1 MNNLGLKELY
11 SEKHTQL
18 PGVGSLL
25 KIFLGLI
32 LFTMISTALVY
43 AETMSVDV
51 DGTSFDVEYT
61 ATGMTV
67 SGIEADTE
75 FISLI
80 LTVDVTES
88 NGELDIALDRTFFD
102 STYEGADED
111 FFILAD
117 DDEANFSETTTLSQR
132 TLNIEVP
139 FGTQTIEIIGSV
151 FGNSASVVPDA
162 SQDDVAADKA
172 AADKA
177 AADKAAADKAA
188 ADKAAADKAA
198 ADKAAADKAAADKA
212 AADKAAADKA
222 AADKAAADK
231 AAADNTLPTQCG
243 PGTLLK
249 DGACVL
255 DERCGPGTLLKDGA
269 CVLDSASQS
278 SGSSG
283 KAMGK
288 ESLMGFA
295 VAFLVAGTVAVVFGI
310 IARASKS
317 S

>member
-25 KIFLGLI
+25 KISLGLI

-88 NGELDIALDRTFFD
+88 NGELNIALDRTFFD

-132 TLNIEVP
+132 ILNIEVP
-139 FGTQTIEIIGSV
+139 SGTQTIEIIGSV
-151 FGNSASVVPDA
+151 FGNSASFVPDA
-162 SQDDVAADKA
+162 SQDDV
-172 AADKA
+172 
-177 AADKAAADKAA
+177 
-188 ADKAAADKAA
+188 AADKAA

-269 CVLDSASQS
+269 CVLDERCGPGTLLKDGACVLDSASQS

-288 ESLMGFA
+288 ESLMGFT

>member
-1 MNNLGLKELY
+1 MNNLALKELY
-11 SEKHTQL
+11 SKKHTQL
-18 PGVGSLL
+18 PGVGSFL
-25 KIFLGLI
+25 KISLGLI

-43 AETMSVDV
+43 AETMYVDV

-102 STYEGADED
+102 SIYEGVDED

-117 DDEANFSETTTLSQR
+117 DDEANFSEITTLSQR

-139 FGTQTIEIIGSV
+139 SGTQTIEIIGSV
-151 FGNSASVVPDA
+151 FGNSVAVVPDA
-162 SQDDVAADKA
+162 GQDDV
-172 AADKA
+172 

-255 DERCGPGTLLKDGA
+255 DERCGPGTLLKEGV

>member
-1 MNNLGLKELY
+1 MNNFAVKELY

-18 PGVGSLL
+18 PSVSSLL
-25 KIFLGLI
+25 KISLGLI

-51 DGTSFDVEYT
+51 DGTSFDLEYD

-67 SGIEADTE
+67 SGIEADTD

-88 NGELDIALDRTFFD
+88 SGTLDITLDRSFFD
-102 STYEGADED
+102 SIFNGLDDDYI
-111 FFILAD
+111 ILAD
-117 DDEANFSETTTLSQR
+117 GDEPNFSEIATTTQSR
-132 TLNIEVP
+132 TLSIELP
-139 FGTQTIEIIGSV
+139 AGTEELEIIGSV
-151 FGNSASVVPDA
+151 FGDSTTVVPDT
-162 SQDDVAADKA
+162 SEEDA

-212 AADKAAADKA
+212 A
-222 AADKAAADK
+222 
-231 AAADNTLPTQCG
+231 DNTLPTQCG

-255 DERCGPGTLLKDGA
+255 DERCGPGTILKDGA
-269 CVLDSASQS
+269 CVLDLTAQTS
-278 SGSSG
+278 SSKG
-283 KAMGK
+283 MGK
-288 ESLMGFA
+288 ETMMGF
-295 VAFLVAGTVAVVFGI
+295 VIAFVGAGIVAVVFGI
-310 IARASKS
+310 IARSQKK
-317 S
+317 